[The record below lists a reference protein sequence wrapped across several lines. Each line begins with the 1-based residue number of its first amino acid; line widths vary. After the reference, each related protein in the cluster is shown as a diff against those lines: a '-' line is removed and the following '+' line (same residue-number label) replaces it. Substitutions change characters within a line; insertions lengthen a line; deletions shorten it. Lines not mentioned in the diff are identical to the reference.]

1 MTPCSGINCTGQSF
15 GRLCSIFTAQ
25 VVAVFLKVFAVHSG
39 TGKHRLSQRGLLMR
53 STAGRRTHLFNIKA
67 RGNLPE
73 PIRIKTG
80 IKPIMPE
87 RRDPYPVAPAGFPGA
102 VSATSS
108 SVSGSGSA
116 R

>member
-1 MTPCSGINCTGQSF
+1 MTPRGGINRTGQSF
-15 GRLCSIFTAQ
+15 RRLCPIFTAQ
-25 VVAVFLKVFAVHSG
+25 AVAVFLKVFAVHPGSG
-39 TGKHRLSQRGLLMR
+39 EHGLSQGGLLMR

-102 VSATSS
+102 DSATSS